1 MGSKFLQRDNK
12 EGRRS
17 LSPTTA
23 PDMQAVAQLQLR
35 KAIQLRRAILA
46 FQHLSILEKLAGE
59 HLSQNPDCLAEKQK
73 LSVLWTGKG
82 T

>member
-12 EGRRS
+12 EGRLS

-23 PDMQAVAQLQLR
+23 LDMQAVAQLQLR

-46 FQHLSILEKLAGE
+46 FQHLS
-59 HLSQNPDCLAEKQK
+59 QNPDCLAEKQK
-73 LSVLWTGKG
+73 LLVLWTGKG